1 MTSWSVDRRMAG
13 SFDLVNAWTAEDEV
27 VIVDAMYSG
36 GVPGTILRF
45 DMHTERVPS
54 CMFSSTHSFGP
65 MEIAELARS
74 LDRLPRSL
82 VVIGIEVGTTEH
94 GAELSPA
101 VADAVARLA
110 WELEHARSQADTG
123 SALTDRAGRARRAG

>member
-1 MTSWSVDRRMAG
+1 MAG
-13 SFDLVNAWTAEDEV
+13 SFDLVNSWTDEDEV
-27 VIVDAMYSG
+27 VIVDAMHSG
-36 GVPGTILRF
+36 EVPGTVLRF

-94 GAELSPA
+94 GAEMSPA
-101 VADAVARLA
+101 VAEAVVGLA
-110 WELEHARSQADTG
+110 WELEHARSDADTG
-123 SALTDRAGRARRAG
+123 SALSDRHDRTRRAG